1 MKKLGKIAKLIS
13 ATVLGAALIAG
24 CGNSAASTAATGAS
38 STESQTTAVES
49 SNASDGAN
57 TEAKTVTVSVD
68 GGTAPFNYQD
78 ENGNLVGYEV
88 DLLNEIASR
97 SEGNLQF
104 EFNITNW
111 DGIFASLDSSKAD
124 MIVNNITKKPERE
137 EKYLFSD
144 YSYYNNHTV
153 IVVPKGDKSIT
164 SIDDL
169 QGKSIEALSGT
180 AVALFLEDYNE
191 QHADNPIT
199 LVFSDASTATMI
211 SNVAT
216 GRYPAYI
223 CSESYVNEAV
233 KQLGLEVDTIAIPNE
248 DEIQSSQ
255 AWFLYGAN
263 EADLK
268 AEVDPILKGIID
280 DGTLS
285 TLSEKWF
292 GADYT
297 K

>member
-1 MKKLGKIAKLIS
+1 M
-13 ATVLGAALIAG
+13 
-24 CGNSAASTAATGAS
+24 
-38 STESQTTAVES
+38 
-49 SNASDGAN
+49 
-57 TEAKTVTVSVD
+57 
-68 GGTAPFNYQD
+68 
-78 ENGNLVGYEV
+78 
-88 DLLNEIASR
+88 
-97 SEGNLQF
+97 
-104 EFNITNW
+104 
-111 DGIFASLDSSKAD
+111 
-124 MIVNNITKKPERE
+124 
-137 EKYLFSD
+137 
-144 YSYYNNHTV
+144 
-153 IVVPKGDKSIT
+153 
-164 SIDDL
+164 
-169 QGKSIEALSGT
+169 
-180 AVALFLEDYNE
+180 ALFLEDYNE

>member
-1 MKKLGKIAKLIS
+1 MKKLGKIAKLITV
-13 ATVLGAALIAG
+13 TVLGAALIAG
-24 CGNSAASTAATGAS
+24 CGNSAADTASTGAS
-38 STESQTTAVES
+38 STENQTTAES
-49 SNASDGAN
+49 GASVD
-57 TEAKTVTVSVD
+57 TRTVTVSVD
-68 GGTAPFNYQD
+68 GATAPFNYQD
-78 ENGNLVGYEV
+78 ENGDLVGYEV
-88 DLLNEIASR
+88 DLLNEIAAR
-97 SEGNLQF
+97 SDGKLQF

-111 DGIFASLDSSKAD
+111 DGIFASLDAGKAD

-153 IVVPKGDKSIT
+153 IVVPKGDTSIT

-199 LVFSDASTATMI
+199 LLFSDASTATMI

-255 AWFLYGAN
+255 AWFLYGAD
-263 EADLK
+263 ETDLK
-268 AEVDPILKGIID
+268 AEVDPILKEIID

-285 TLSEKWF
+285 TLSEKWY

>member
-1 MKKLGKIAKLIS
+1 MKKLGKIAKLITV
-13 ATVLGAALIAG
+13 TVLGAALIAG
-24 CGNSAASTAATGAS
+24 CGNSAAATASTGAS
-38 STESQTTAVES
+38 ASDNQTTSE
-49 SNASDGAN
+49 SNAN
-57 TEAKTVTVSVD
+57 TDTKTVVVSMD

-88 DLLNEIASR
+88 DLLNEIAAR
-97 SEGNLQF
+97 SDGKLQF
-104 EFNITNW
+104 KYNITNW
-111 DGIFASLDSSKAD
+111 DGIFASLDAGKAD

-191 QHADNPIT
+191 KHSDNPIT
-199 LVFSDASTATMI
+199 LVYSDASMATQI
-211 SNVAT
+211 SNVAS

-233 KQLGLEVDTIAIPNE
+233 KQLGLEVDTISIPNE

-263 EADLK
+263 EAELK

-285 TLSEKWF
+285 TLSKKWF
-292 GADYT
+292 GEDYT

>member
-1 MKKLGKIAKLIS
+1 MKKLGKIAKLIT
-13 ATVLGAALIAG
+13 ATVLGAALLAG
-24 CGNSAASTAATGAS
+24 CGNSVAGTASTGAS
-38 STESQTTAVES
+38 STENQTTAES
-49 SNASDGAN
+49 GSNAESGAN
-57 TEAKTVTVSVD
+57 ADTKTVTVSVD
-68 GGTAPFNYQD
+68 GATAPFNYQD

-88 DLLNEIASR
+88 DLLNEIAAR
-97 SEGNLQF
+97 SDGKLQF
-104 EFNITNW
+104 NFNVTNW
-111 DGIFASLDSSKAD
+111 DGIFASLDSGKAD

-153 IVVPKGDKSIT
+153 IVVPKGDTSIT

-199 LVFSDASTATMI
+199 LLFSDASTATMI

-268 AEVDPILKGIID
+268 AEVDPILKEIID

-285 TLSEKWF
+285 TLSEKWY

>member
-1 MKKLGKIAKLIS
+1 MKKLGKIAKLI
-13 ATVLGAALIAG
+13 TVTALGAALMAG
-24 CGNSAASTAATGAS
+24 CGNSSSNTASTTDSNANQTTEDTTQASTGA
-38 STESQTTAVES
+38 Q
-49 SNASDGAN
+49 
-57 TEAKTVTVSVD
+57 TVTVSMD
-68 GGTAPFNYQD
+68 GATAPFNYQD
-78 ENGNLVGYEV
+78 EDGELVGYEV
-88 DLLNEIASR
+88 DLLKEIETR
-97 SEGNLQF
+97 SDGKLHF

-111 DGIFASLDSSKAD
+111 DGIFASLDAGKAQ

-153 IVVPKGDKSIT
+153 IVVPKGDTSIT

-169 QGKSIEALSGT
+169 QGKSVEAISGT

-199 LVFSDASTATMI
+199 LVFSDASTATQL

-216 GRYPAYI
+216 GRYPANI

-233 KQLGLEVDTIAIPNE
+233 NQLGLEVDTISIPNE

-255 AWFLYGAN
+255 AWFLYGAGQ
-263 EADLK
+263 EDLK
-268 AEVDPILKGIID
+268 AEIDPILKEIID

-285 TLSEKWF
+285 SLSEKWY

>member
-57 TEAKTVTVSVD
+57 AEAKTVTVSVD

-111 DGIFASLDSSKAD
+111 DGIFASLDSGKAD

-153 IVVPKGDKSIT
+153 IVVPKGDKSIA

-268 AEVDPILKGIID
+268 AEVDPILKEIID